1 MDSDLTSLCTRK
13 KRKKAQNTLFWRKVR
28 ARDAKL
34 GAGVV
39 CVEDECLVE
48 LGAGVVCVEDECLV
62 ELGAA
67 SWLSRN
73 WQNEKTDS
81 HICHRCYGR
90 AAFYLQAGLSDT
102 SMPAC
107 LFWR

>member
-39 CVEDECLVE
+39 CVEYECLVE
-48 LGAGVVCVEDECLV
+48 LV
-62 ELGAA
+62 AA

-81 HICHRCYGR
+81 HRIDAMAGPLCTCKL
-90 AAFYLQAGLSDT
+90 AYLI
-102 SMPAC
+102 PAC
-107 LFWR
+107 QHACFGGEPLFLVVENKG

>member
-13 KRKKAQNTLFWRKVR
+13 KHKKAQNSLFWRKVK
-28 ARDAKL
+28 ARDAK
-34 GAGVV
+34 
-39 CVEDECLVE
+39 

-81 HICHRCYGR
+81 HICYGR

>member
-48 LGAGVVCVEDECLV
+48 LGA
-62 ELGAA
+62 A

-81 HICHRCYGR
+81 HLCHRCYGR
-90 AAFYLQAGLSDT
+90 AGFYLQPGLSDT
-102 SMPAC
+102 RLAAC
-107 LFWR
+107 FFWR

>member
-39 CVEDECLVE
+39 C
-48 LGAGVVCVEDECLV
+48 GEDECLV

-81 HICHRCYGR
+81 HRIDAKAWSLFTCKLAC
-90 AAFYLQAGLSDT
+90 LIPD
-102 SMPAC
+102 MPAC
-107 LFWR
+107 LFGGELLFLVVKDKG